1 MELSRHAKNKL
12 RSLPVTQREVEA
24 MISDPDAI
32 DRDETGKPLY
42 LGTVRG
48 IPICAVVAQDEPDL
62 IVTIFRRERW

>member
-1 MELSRHAKNKL
+1 MKLTRHAKNKL
-12 RSLPVTQREVEA
+12 RGLPTTQREVEA
-24 MISDPDAI
+24 MISAPDAI
-32 DRDETGKPLY
+32 ERDDKRNSLY

>member
-1 MELSRHAKNKL
+1 
-12 RSLPVTQREVEA
+12 
-24 MISDPDAI
+24 MISAPDAI
-32 DRDETGKPLY
+32 ERDDKRNSLY

>member
-1 MELSRHAKNKL
+1 MS
-12 RSLPVTQREVEA
+12 QREVEA
-24 MISDPDAI
+24 MISDPDSI